1 MALERYLA
9 GTIALLIVIAPVGAA
24 SHAWVSR
31 LRPDWSGAIAR
42 LAEIVVGL
50 AVTLCVLELVGS
62 ISLFRKA
69 VVVPALAIVGLS
81 GWWAARR
88 VPRVESSRASPNEA
102 LSPAPVSSTSMN
114 VVAVLAVSFVVADWA
129 TRTVDAYHHG
139 MTTVDTLWYHLPLA
153 ARFVQEGSITPTHFL
168 DLELVTAFYPA
179 NSELF
184 HGLGILLMG
193 NDVLSPLVNLGWL
206 ALALLAGW
214 CVGRPFGAG
223 VLTLCGVAA
232 LMATPSLV
240 ATQPGGGYDDIVGLA
255 LLLASAAVLINSRS
269 TRGRDRLVGVVIAA
283 LAAGLA
289 LGTKLTF
296 VIPIT
301 ALTIGVFVVA
311 RRGKRLLE
319 GAVWLLCVA
328 LTGSFWYVR
337 NWVAVGNP
345 IPSVHL
351 KVGPIS
357 LPTPVITTPSTTV
370 AHFISQW
377 PNWRKFFLPGLRLA
391 FGPVWW
397 LLLGLALV
405 GLIGGLLNASGAT
418 TRMLAGVGIV
428 SAVAFL
434 VTPQVLA
441 VNGAP
446 IFFVDNVRYA
456 DPAIVLGLVSLPL
469 MPALTS
475 KAWRWT
481 LLAGFTGI
489 VIAMQLDSTIWPIH
503 VLSQQ
508 FAAAITGWDS
518 LVGLVL
524 GIAVLAVGLVLVA
537 RRRIWSWRPSMWMAL
552 VAVAGIVVGGFGLQ
566 QFYLNHRYTASN
578 LAPPFNWAQS
588 ISGSRIGVAGTFTQ
602 LQYALYGRNLSNYV
616 QYIGMQGAHGSY
628 APAADCSQWRQL
640 VNDGHYRYV
649 VTSTGLVSRR
659 ADVFTTPFSYTVWT
673 GDDRASKLVRRT
685 IWSVTLPITRGYVGL
700 SVFRLSG
707 NLNVSA
713 CSSPELHHVVNTAS

>member
-1 MALERYLA
+1 MN
-9 GTIALLIVIAPVGAA
+9 
-24 SHAWVSR
+24 
-31 LRPDWSGAIAR
+31 
-42 LAEIVVGL
+42 
-50 AVTLCVLELVGS
+50 VL
-62 ISLFRKA
+62 A
-69 VVVPALAIVGLS
+69 VVV
-81 GWWAARR
+81 
-88 VPRVESSRASPNEA
+88 
-102 LSPAPVSSTSMN
+102 VSL
-114 VVAVLAVSFVVADWA
+114 VLADWA

-153 ARFVQEGSITPTHFL
+153 ARFVQDGSITPIHFL

-193 NDVLSPLVNLGWL
+193 NDVFSPVLNSCWL

-255 LLLASAAVLINSRS
+255 LLLASGAILINNRS
-269 TRGRDRLVGVVIAA
+269 AHGRDRLVGVAIAA

-289 LGTKLTF
+289 LGTKLTL
-296 VIPIT
+296 VIPIA

-311 RRGKRLLE
+311 RRGKRLMD
-319 GAVWLLCVA
+319 GAVWLVGVA

-357 LPTPVITTPSTTV
+357 LPSPVITTPSTTV
-370 AHFISQW
+370 AHFILRW
-377 PNWRKFFLPGLRLA
+377 ADWRVYFLPGLRLA

-397 LLLGLALV
+397 LLLGLALL
-405 GLIGGLLNASGAT
+405 GLIGGILKASGDT
-418 TRMLAGVGIV
+418 TRMLAVVGMV

-441 VNGAP
+441 ASDVP

-469 MPALTS
+469 VPALMS
-475 KAWRWT
+475 PAWRWT
-481 LLAGFTGI
+481 LLAGFSGI

-503 VLSQQ
+503 ALSKQ
-508 FAAAITGWDS
+508 FAAAITGLDS
-518 LVGLVL
+518 LLGLLL
-524 GIAVLAVGLVLVA
+524 GIVALAAGFVLVG
-537 RRRIWSWRPSMWMAL
+537 RRRTRSWRPSLW
-552 VAVAGIVVGGFGLQ
+552 VAFVGVAGVVAGGFGLQ
-566 QFYLNHRYTASN
+566 QFYLDHRYTASN

-602 LQYALYGRNLSNYV
+602 LQYALYGRKLSNYV
-616 QYIGMQGAHGSY
+616 QYIGVQGAHGSY
-628 APAADCSQWRQL
+628 APAANCSQWREL
-640 VNDGHYRYV
+640 VNDGHYRYI
-649 VTSTGLVSRR
+649 VTSTGLVPRR

-673 GDDRASKLVRRT
+673 GDDPASRLVHRT
-685 IWSVTLPITRGYVGL
+685 IWDVTLPITHGYVGL

-713 CSSPELHHVVNTAS
+713 CSSPNLQHVVNTAS